1 MRNRELEVV
10 ISWDLAAELRDVL
23 GRPKLRD
30 YEVSGDDVRDLLSL
44 IAAGLPS
51 VDVEVELRDPDDAA
65 VVAAAIAGGAEA
77 IVTGDR
83 DLLDNRDLRMWLRD
97 RGIDILTPRELAE
110 RV

>member
-44 IAAGLPS
+44 IAAGLSS

>member
-83 DLLDNRDLRMWLRD
+83 DLLDNRDLRMRLRD
-97 RGIDILTPRELAE
+97 RGIDMLTPRELAE